1 MILTL
6 KKCIADSFVSLF
18 NEQLDFEQ
26 IKLENTNPDFEGNFT
41 FVVFPYLRVSKKKPE
56 ETAQLIG
63 EFVKAKMPE
72 IQAFNVVKGFLNF
85 SFSEKFWIGQ
95 LSRFNSANRL
105 GKTTDNPEKIMVE
118 YSSPNT
124 NKPLH
129 LGHVRNNL
137 LGYSICQILEYYGHD
152 VMKVNL
158 VNDRGIHICKS
169 MLAYQHFGNGETPE
183 IAGMKGDHLI
193 GKYYVM
199 FDKLNR
205 DEAAQLVAEG
215 MDEEKAKMQ
224 TTWMKQASE
233 MLEKWEQG
241 DAETVALWKKM
252 NEWVYD
258 GFEVTYK
265 RMGVQFDKFYYESNT
280 YLLGKEIV
288 EEGLAKKV
296 FYRKPDGSVWID
308 LTADGLDEKLL
319 LRANGT
325 SVYMTQDMGTADLK
339 YADFPAKQSVYVVG
353 NEQDYHFKVLQ
364 LILQKLGRP
373 YADGIYHKSY
383 GMVELPTGK
392 LKTREGKV
400 VDADDLMDEMYETAK
415 TRTAEQGKT
424 DGLSEN
430 ELDKLYETLG
440 MGALKYFLLKVDPT
454 KKILFNPA
462 ESVDFQ
468 GNTGTFI
475 QYTHARCQSILSN
488 VEVPSEL
495 RFDGKLEKVE
505 QDLMVHFFQF
515 DTTLEEAARQMSPA
529 VIAQYLYDTAKLYN
543 TFYNQCSILRADTQ
557 EQIQLRIA
565 LTNTTAKML
574 RVCGKML
581 GIVMPERM

>member
-1 MILTL
+1 MLTL